1 MWTML
6 GSVGLVSGRESRGH
20 ARMVVR
26 VAAVVLAVAAPA
38 DALRRGFHRA
48 MSGTTMLAVWF
59 SPDRNTSI
67 VARLTPSFFP
77 PRAVRDQASPATGER
92 HAHGRRSAG
101 ATVQLRPRQPRCTNT
116 TVDLDVTWTGE
127 GPISRDAQTSPR
139 QEDVIIE
146 DAHFVGQSRAATAT
160 GQLDGRSLG
169 AANFALFGT
178 RGAARSLSATA
189 QTSSSVRG
197 SRHGAGA
204 TLKEDLQTPATPI
217 VSRRHGHQE
226 HPMSP

>member
-1 MWTML
+1 
-6 GSVGLVSGRESRGH
+6 
-20 ARMVVR
+20 MVVR

-139 QEDVIIE
+139 QGDVIIE

-160 GQLDGRSLG
+160 GELDGRRLG

-178 RGAARSLSATA
+178 ARSGEVFVCHGPDIILCEGKPARCRRDA
-189 QTSSSVRG
+189 QRRPADARYTDRVPPAR
-197 SRHGAGA
+197 
-204 TLKEDLQTPATPI
+204 TPRTP
-217 VSRRHGHQE
+217 Q
-226 HPMSP
+226 